1 MNDGKKERE
10 RKMGEMYQIKVN
22 TGSRAHVIYKK
33 KKKFLKSV
41 KAEGLSPVPEW
52 LENQT
57 QNSACTKSEPGEMVQ
72 S

>member
-33 KKKFLKSV
+33 KKNFKRVLRQKVFLQCRS
-41 KAEGLSPVPEW
+41 G
-52 LENQT
+52 
-57 QNSACTKSEPGEMVQ
+57 
-72 S
+72 

>member
-33 KKKFLKSV
+33 KKKFLK
-41 KAEGLSPVPEW
+41 E
-52 LENQT
+52 
-57 QNSACTKSEPGEMVQ
+57 C
-72 S
+72 

>member
-33 KKKFLKSV
+33 KKFKRVLRQKVFLQCRS
-41 KAEGLSPVPEW
+41 G
-52 LENQT
+52 
-57 QNSACTKSEPGEMVQ
+57 
-72 S
+72 